1 MQFGML
7 LKEYIKKQGLTI
19 YQLAKETGIDRS
31 FLQGVLNGKRK
42 LPKKRFSDIVNSNY
56 FTENQ
61 IHELCQEYFLERF
74 GKEKVERFEYLEKGI
89 TGKIKEELS
98 TEYPAEFIDI
108 KKETSF
114 FSGKKEVLNLIY
126 TILNRDEIHSFIS
139 NFDFSNTEINRIV
152 YYSCKQGKIK
162 DFFTLLIWM
171 RSAAYTIFVL
181 YSTPFTMRKR
191 AILHTRAK
199 NIPPTR

>member
-56 FTENQ
+56 FTESQ
-61 IHELCQEYFLERF
+61 IHALCQEYFLERF

-114 FSGKKEVLNLIY
+114 FSGRKEVLNLIY
-126 TILNRDEIHSFIS
+126 TILNHDEIHSFIY
-139 NFDFSNTEINRIV
+139 NFDF
-152 YYSCKQGKIK
+152 Q
-162 DFFTLLIWM
+162 IW
-171 RSAAYTIFVL
+171 
-181 YSTPFTMRKR
+181 K
-191 AILHTRAK
+191 
-199 NIPPTR
+199 